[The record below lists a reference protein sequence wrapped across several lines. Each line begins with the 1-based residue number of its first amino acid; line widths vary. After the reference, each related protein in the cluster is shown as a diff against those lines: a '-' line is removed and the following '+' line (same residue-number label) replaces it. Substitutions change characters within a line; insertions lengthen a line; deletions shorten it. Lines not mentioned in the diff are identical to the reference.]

1 MNSRSSSRHAS
12 NAAAFPSSSTPSGD
26 SRKRS
31 RNPPT
36 TDPQRPLR
44 SKTKSPFA
52 DFRRTGSCGP
62 SSKQTRPLRPS
73 ALAATML
80 TRAMIREYSM
90 GFPFSLMDLPFR
102 PVRFFFFSNK
112 NELRGYMLKHGGR
125 FENYFSKHTVT
136 HIICGNLPDS
146 KMRNLRAFS
155 HGLPVVRPQWVL
167 DCLAANRL
175 LSCAPYQLGGL
186 VNGTCKQQKLST
198 YFHHQG
204 ISSCND
210 ARTTV
215 NHDVKIDVDPK
226 QLVLPPEGQCFRCDG
241 PSGQAIEEL
250 ECMKVE
256 KLYGEMNAN
265 PESTDLEVKFSV
277 PLASGAIPTPLSMIN
292 KSYMGHKKIHEYLDS
307 SANCI
312 GACNQVHS
320 TLTDPNFVE
329 NYFKSSRLHFIGT
342 WRNRYR
348 KRFSNLLTGY
358 KSSNEKTNCCVTKQK
373 ASIIHVDMD
382 CFFVSVIIR
391 NFPDLVDK
399 PVAVCHSNNPRGTA
413 EISSANYVARNYGM
427 KAGMFV
433 RDAKACCPH
442 LVILPYDFEAYE
454 EVAEQFYSILHKH
467 CSKVQALSCDE
478 AFLDVTGCDNDPEE
492 IASMI
497 RKEIED
503 TTRCTAS
510 AGIAGNLLL
519 AYLATRSAKPNG
531 QRFIPSEK
539 VEDYLKDLPVMALPG
554 IGYATYKKLK
564 SRQIQTCG
572 QMCMISKRKQLVG
585 CIWTRLGSQE
595 ALQKDF
601 GIRIGDMLWNYCR
614 GIDNRTVEVVQERKS
629 VGAEVN
635 WGIRFNNLTD
645 CHHFLVNL
653 CKEVSLRLQGCGLQG
668 RAITLKVKKRKK
680 GAAEPL
686 KFMGCGDCES
696 VSRTI
701 TVPVATDNVV
711 ALQRI
716 AKKIFASFHVD
727 VMEVRGIGLHVT
739 KLESLDISRKG
750 HVDNALESWLSSS
763 MVDTRKKS
771 EQITCADKQCD
782 TGGLPLPNGEH
793 QSRCIYGSNQQDL
806 GKSKSLCDSDT
817 GYNCLPDKDARC
829 CRSYEM
835 RASALPCLCDLDID
849 VVKDLPRDIV
859 LEMDDIYEG
868 ELSDFIRKSEKKDSR
883 ISSCSSSVSLPN
895 EDTNV
900 IDGYIASGHV
910 DSIELDLGS
919 KDKGKLPIH
928 ETLNPKTVDPCRSK
942 NPNKKVQVS
951 VLENVKPVERTC
963 LKIQSHNSWSRLNEL
978 HITSTM
984 GPQQLMPASLS
995 QADASVL
1002 EQLPEDVKADI
1013 CGFLPVHRKIKL
1025 CKDVPFGFDVPNSV
1039 KHSNPWYTKS
1049 YLWLGSPPFWVE
1061 KFKISNNYV
1070 LNAIAML
1077 YAKSGKDI
1085 LLSSIFQSIAPLL
1098 SSVSESSCEECDEAL
1113 HSLHVVISQ
1122 YIDLKIGSDVEELY
1136 NCFCFLKRF
1145 STVSKLLLRVY
1156 NSTLPLFQASMSEI
1170 YGGKLRLSVIR
1181 EKPGEE

>member
-1 MNSRSSSRHAS
+1 MNSRSSSR
-12 NAAAFPSSSTPSGD
+12 AAAFPSSSDPSGD
-26 SRKRS
+26 SRKRR

-36 TDPQRPLR
+36 TNPQRPLR
-44 SKTKSPFA
+44 SKTKAPFA
-52 DFRRTGSCGP
+52 DFRSYMVEKNRKLRAQFQADATTSSLGAGSGHADSGDEKGIFHGVSIFVDGLTIP
-62 SSKQTRPLRPS
+62 SSQ
-73 ALAATML
+73 
-80 TRAMIREYSM
+80 
-90 GFPFSLMDLPFR
+90 
-102 PVRFFFFSNK
+102 
-112 NELRGYMLKHGGR
+112 ELRGYMLKHGGR

-241 PSGQAIEEL
+241 PSGQASEEL

-256 KLYGEMNAN
+256 KLYGEINAN

-277 PLASGAIPTPLSMIN
+277 PPASGAIPTPLSMIN
-292 KSYMGHKKIHEYLDS
+292 KSYMGHQKIHESLDS
-307 SANCI
+307 SVNCI
-312 GACNQVHS
+312 GASNQVHS

-358 KSSNEKTNCCVTKQK
+358 KNSNEKTNCCVTKQK

-413 EISSANYVARNYGM
+413 EISSANYVARNYGV
-427 KAGMFV
+427 KAGTFV

-478 AFLDVTGCDNDPEE
+478 AFLDVTGCDDDPEE

-554 IGYATYKKLK
+554 IGYATYEKLK
-564 SRQIQTCG
+564 SRQIQTCS
-572 QMCMISKRKQLVG
+572 QMYMISK
-585 CIWTRLGSQE
+585 E

-629 VGAEVN
+629 IGAEVN

-680 GAAEPL
+680 GAAKPL

-696 VSRTI
+696 VSRSI

-716 AKKIFASFHVD
+716 AKQIFASFHVD
-727 VMEVRGIGLHVT
+727 VKEVRGIGLHMT
-739 KLESLDISRKG
+739 KLESSDISRKG

-763 MVDTRKKS
+763 TVDTGKKS

-782 TGGLPLPNGEH
+782 NGGLPLPNGEP
-793 QSRCIYGSNQQDL
+793 QSRCIYGSSQQDL

-835 RASALPCLCDLDID
+835 RASALPHLCDLDID

-868 ELSDFIRKSEKKDSR
+868 ELSDLIRKSEKKGSR
-883 ISSCSSSVSLPN
+883 SSSCSSSVSLPN

-910 DSIELDLGS
+910 DSPELDLGA
-919 KDKGKLPIH
+919 KDKGKLPVR

-942 NPNKKVQVS
+942 NPNKKAQVS
-951 VLENVKPVERTC
+951 VLENVKSVERTC
-963 LKIQSHNSWSRLNEL
+963 LKIQSHNSFSRLNEL

-1013 CGFLPVHRKIKL
+1013 CGFLPVHRKIKV

-1039 KHSNPWYTKS
+1039 KHSSPWYTKS

-1061 KFKISNNYV
+1061 KFKISNSYF

-1077 YAKSGKDI
+1077 YAESGKDI
-1085 LLSSIFQSIAPLL
+1085 LLSSILQSITALL

-1113 HSLHVVISQ
+1113 HSLHEVISQ
-1122 YIDLKIGSDVEELY
+1122 YIVLKIGSDVEELY

-1170 YGGKLRLSVIR
+1170 YGGKLRLSVIH

>member
-1 MNSRSSSRHAS
+1 MNSRSSSRAAS
-12 NAAAFPSSSTPSGD
+12 NAAAFPSSSAPSGD

-36 TDPQRPLR
+36 TNPQRPLR
-44 SKTKSPFA
+44 SKTKSPFS
-52 DFRRTGSCGP
+52 DFRSYMVEKNRKLRAQFQADATTSSLGAGSGHADSGDDKGIFHGVSIFVDGLTIP
-62 SSKQTRPLRPS
+62 SSQ
-73 ALAATML
+73 
-80 TRAMIREYSM
+80 
-90 GFPFSLMDLPFR
+90 
-102 PVRFFFFSNK
+102 
-112 NELRGYMLKHGGR
+112 ELRGYMLKHGGR

-198 YFHHQG
+198 YFHHQD

-241 PSGQAIEEL
+241 PSGQASEEL

-256 KLYGEMNAN
+256 KLYGEINAN

-277 PLASGAIPTPLSMIN
+277 PPASGVIPTPLSMIN
-292 KSYMGHKKIHEYLDS
+292 KSYMGHQKIHESLDS
-307 SANCI
+307 SVNCI
-312 GACNQVHS
+312 GASNQVHS

-413 EISSANYVARNYGM
+413 EISSANYVARNYGV
-427 KAGMFV
+427 KAGTFV

-478 AFLDVTGCDNDPEE
+478 AFLDVTGCDDDPEE

-554 IGYATYKKLK
+554 IGYATYEKLK
-564 SRQIQTCG
+564 SRQIQTCS
-572 QMCMISKRKQLVG
+572 QMYMISK
-585 CIWTRLGSQE
+585 E

-680 GAAEPL
+680 GAKEPL

-696 VSRTI
+696 VSRSI

-716 AKKIFASFHVD
+716 AKQIFASFHVD
-727 VMEVRGIGLHVT
+727 VKEVRGIGLHMT
-739 KLESLDISRKG
+739 KLESSDISRKG

-763 MVDTRKKS
+763 TVDTGKKS

-782 TGGLPLPNGEH
+782 NGGLPLPNGEP
-793 QSRCIYGSNQQDL
+793 QSRCIYGSSQQDL

-835 RASALPCLCDLDID
+835 RASALPRLCDLDID

-868 ELSDFIRKSEKKDSR
+868 ELSDLIRKSEKKGSR
-883 ISSCSSSVSLPN
+883 SSSCSSSVSLPN

-910 DSIELDLGS
+910 DSPELDLGA
-919 KDKGKLPIH
+919 KDKGKLPVR

-942 NPNKKVQVS
+942 NPNKKAQVS
-951 VLENVKPVERTC
+951 VLENVKSVERTC
-963 LKIQSHNSWSRLNEL
+963 LKIQSHNSCSRLNEL

-984 GPQQLMPASLS
+984 GPQQLMPALLS

-1013 CGFLPVHRKIKL
+1013 CGFLPVHRKIKV

-1039 KHSNPWYTKS
+1039 KHSSPWYTKS

-1061 KFKISNNYV
+1061 KFKISNSYF

-1077 YAKSGKDI
+1077 YAESGKDI
-1085 LLSSIFQSIAPLL
+1085 LLSSILQSITPLL

-1113 HSLHVVISQ
+1113 HSLHEVISQ
-1122 YIDLKIGSDVEELY
+1122 YIVLKIGSDVEELY

>member
-52 DFRRTGSCGP
+52 DFRSYMVEKNRKLRAQFQADATTSSLGAGSNHADSGDDKGIFHGVSIFVDGFTIP
-62 SSKQTRPLRPS
+62 SSQ
-73 ALAATML
+73 
-80 TRAMIREYSM
+80 
-90 GFPFSLMDLPFR
+90 
-102 PVRFFFFSNK
+102 
-112 NELRGYMLKHGGR
+112 ELRGYMLKHGGR

-226 QLVLPPEGQCFRCDG
+226 QLVLSPEGQCFRCDG

-348 KRFSNLLTGY
+348 KRFYNLLTGY

-413 EISSANYVARNYGM
+413 EISSANYVARNYGV

-497 RKEIED
+497 RKEIKD

-572 QMCMISKRKQLVG
+572 QMCMISK
-585 CIWTRLGSQE
+585 E

-727 VMEVRGIGLHVT
+727 VMEVRGIGLHIT

-963 LKIQSHNSWSRLNEL
+963 LKIQSHNSRSRLNEL

-1039 KHSNPWYTKS
+1039 KHSSPWYTKS